1 MIVTVY
7 TAAEQ
12 RNGEDMKYIVRS
24 RQVFD
29 AVSNQPESKAIL
41 IEDKKIEK
49 ILPWDAAESEEYQS
63 YPLKDY
69 GDKLIL
75 PSFMDAHTHVFSGA
89 VTASDYVCDTLGE
102 CKSQEE
108 CVEMIKAFADA
119 HPDLKRIR
127 GTGWFV
133 GNWDNAPLPDKCSL
147 DAGIFTMCRL
157 SQFLDEYKSF
167 RGDRDQTG
175 SEFPEW
181 DHRNL

>member
-29 AVSNQPESKAIL
+29 AVSNKPESKAIL

-49 ILPWDAAESEEYQS
+49 ILPWDAAESEEYQA

-102 CKSQEE
+102 CKSQ
-108 CVEMIKAFADA
+108 
-119 HPDLKRIR
+119 
-127 GTGWFV
+127 
-133 GNWDNAPLPDKCSL
+133 
-147 DAGIFTMCRL
+147 
-157 SQFLDEYKSF
+157 
-167 RGDRDQTG
+167 
-175 SEFPEW
+175 
-181 DHRNL
+181 